1 MLICSRLR
9 IVKSVTNIFSS
20 QDFQIWLTKNMRYR
34 CLRYA
39 THQYN
44 STENVIFKPWVHN
57 STCVIQFPEYI
68 ILTLDMKCFR
78 KIMIIWPDAFERWSM
93 SIMCVFFSNGIFI
106 LYVMGWIIIEI
117 RSFNNLVGISS
128 WPWPG
133 FKKKYHIHEHTVH
146 LQFWSPALK
155 TCICVWNSMTSL
167 DIYFV

>member
-1 MLICSRLR
+1 
-9 IVKSVTNIFSS
+9 
-20 QDFQIWLTKNMRYR
+20 MRYR

-39 THQYN
+39 TQQYN

-93 SIMCVFFSNGIFI
+93 SILCMFFSNDIFI

-128 WPWPG
+128 WSWPVL
-133 FKKKYHIHEHTVH
+133 FLNLNTISTSIHV
-146 LQFWSPALK
+146 L
-155 TCICVWNSMTSL
+155 CICGFGHLHWKPAFTCGIVWLVWISILLKYSL
-167 DIYFV
+167 